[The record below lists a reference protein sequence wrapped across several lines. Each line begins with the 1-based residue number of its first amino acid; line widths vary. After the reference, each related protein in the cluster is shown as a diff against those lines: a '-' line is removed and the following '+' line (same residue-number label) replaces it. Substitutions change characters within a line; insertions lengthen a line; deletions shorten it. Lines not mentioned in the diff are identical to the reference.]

1 MITKL
6 LYKILILLIVKRFY
20 IYCNFDIY
28 RNQFSIY
35 FNRAFNTFNKEKEL
49 SDESINYLLYNNIF
63 SSIKI
68 GQCKDPIYLFLTFNH
83 TNINIISVNYLNT
96 ISYDKELLSKNDT
109 ILKKDLIQ
117 FPKSDSLLDILF
129 YLNIKENNANDKYD
143 NNSYLG
149 LGIKNEKNEKS
160 FINQLKQNDIIKKRI
175 FSILYKEN
183 SITDYTQ
190 FDGQILF
197 GLLPHEMTN
206 RYKEKDLFWTS
217 IIDKSDNITD
227 LKWKIK
233 FDGIYYNEDIDSL
246 NIKEA
251 EFDISLNLIIGP
263 EEFREK
269 ILKNYFERFIS
280 EKICKEEIFYN
291 KKDNQFYFAYSCE
304 QHYDIEDFPT
314 LSFYSRD
321 LNESFTMN
329 YNQLLCV
336 YKDKVYLKVVFKK
349 NVENNKWILGRAF
362 MEVFPLVFDVDNK
375 KIGSYKIKIN
385 ENHPVFLFLF
395 FIFAFILF
403 GIFFYKG
410 LQFEKKQNIELIK
423 KKKDDNYQEDNKE
436 KKKNNENQ
444 TVKIKNNKN
453 K

>member
-1 MITKL
+1 MIKTS
-6 LYKILILLIVKRFY
+6 YYYVLILLIVKIFY

-35 FNRAFNTFNKEKEL
+35 FNRAFNTLNNEKDL
-49 SDESINYLLYNNIF
+49 SDESINYLLYNDIF

-68 GQCKDPIYLFLTFNH
+68 GKCKESIYLFLTFNH
-83 TNINIISVNYLNT
+83 SDINIISFKYLNT
-96 ISYDKELLSKNDT
+96 LSYDKELPKNDI

-117 FPKSDSLLDILF
+117 FPKTDSLLDILF
-129 YLNIKENNANDKYD
+129 SLKIKENNENNKYN

-149 LGIKNEKNEKS
+149 LGIKNENNENN
-160 FINQLKQNDIIKKRI
+160 FINQLKQNNIIKKKI

-183 SITDYTQ
+183 SITDYAQ

-206 RYKEKDLFWTS
+206 RYNEKDLFWIS
-217 IIDKSDNITD
+217 IIDKRDNISG

-233 FDGIYYNEDIDSL
+233 FDGVYYSEEIDSI

-263 EEFREK
+263 EEYREK

-280 EKICKEEIFYN
+280 QKICKEEIFYN
-291 KKDNQFYFAYSCE
+291 KKDNQFYLAYSCD

-314 LSFYSRD
+314 LSFYSKN

-336 YKDKVYLKVVFKK
+336 YKDKIYLKVVFKK
-349 NVENNKWILGRAF
+349 NVENNNWILGRAF
-362 MEVFPLVFDVDNK
+362 MEIFPLVFDVDNK
-375 KIGSYKIKIN
+375 KIGYYKIKIN

-395 FIFAFILF
+395 FIFAFIIF
-403 GIFFYKG
+403 GIFFFKG
-410 LQFEKKQNIELIK
+410 LQFEKKKNIELIK

-436 KKKNNENQ
+436 KKKNIVSQ
-444 TVKIKNNKN
+444 T
-453 K
+453 

>member
-1 MITKL
+1 MMKKSFD
-6 LYKILILLIVKRFY
+6 KILILLIIKIIY
-20 IYCNFDIY
+20 IYCNYDIY
-28 RNQFSIY
+28 RDQFSVY
-35 FNRAFNTFNKEKEL
+35 FNRAFNTFNNEKEL

-68 GQCKDPIYLFLTFNH
+68 GKCKEPIYLFLTFNH
-83 TNINIISVNYLNT
+83 TSINIFSFNYLNT
-96 ISYDKELLSKNDT
+96 ISYDKELSKNDI

-129 YLNIKENNANDKYD
+129 CLNIKDNNVNDKYD

-160 FINQLKQNDIIKKRI
+160 FINQLKQNNIIKKRI

-183 SITDYTQ
+183 SITDYSQ

-197 GLLPHEMTN
+197 GLLPHEMTK
-206 RYKEKDLFWTS
+206 RYNEKDLFWTS

-227 LKWKIK
+227 LKWTIK
-233 FDGIYYNEDIDSL
+233 FDVIYYIEEIDSI

-251 EFDISLNLIIGP
+251 EFDISFNLIIGP

-269 ILKNYFERFIS
+269 ILKTYFERFIS
-280 EKICKEEIFYN
+280 EKICKEEILYN
-291 KKDNQFYFAYSCE
+291 KKDNQFYFAYSCD

-314 LSFYSRD
+314 LSFYSID

-410 LQFEKKQNIELIK
+410 LQFEKKQNIELIR

-436 KKKNNENQ
+436 KKKNIENQ
-444 TVKIKNNKN
+444 KNEKN
-453 K
+453 